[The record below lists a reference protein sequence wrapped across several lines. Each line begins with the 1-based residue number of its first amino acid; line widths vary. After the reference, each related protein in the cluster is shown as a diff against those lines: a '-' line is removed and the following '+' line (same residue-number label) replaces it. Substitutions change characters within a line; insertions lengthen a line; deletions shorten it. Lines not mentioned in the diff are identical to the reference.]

1 MSNIHKIII
10 DTNVIISALLSKRG
24 ASYKLMY
31 QITRK
36 DFEVS
41 VSVPLVAE
49 YEKVAVEHIENL
61 RFTVE
66 EVVKYIDFICSIA
79 KKRKI
84 YYLWR
89 PYLRDPKDDMVLELA
104 VASGCKYLITFN
116 KKDFRGIEKFGI
128 LALTP
133 KEFLDLIG
141 GIK

>member
-1 MSNIHKIII
+1 MPEKHKIVI
-10 DTNVIISALLSKRG
+10 DTNVIISALRSKRG

-49 YEKVAVEHIENL
+49 YEKVAVEQVEYL
-61 RFTVE
+61 QFTVE